1 MLTGMVSSLQK
12 QTQSVAMRKKTYS
25 DYVIR
30 KYEINDLPKESTH
43 YRYWLTFLVLKK
55 KPGATKTQKSR
66 AIKSYDYSKTIRR
79 VREKKEI
86 ANSG

>member
-12 QTQSVAMRKKTYS
+12 QTQSVAMRKKTFS

-30 KYEINDLPKESTH
+30 KHEINGLPKESTH

-55 KPGATKTQKSR
+55 KPGATKTQKNRS
-66 AIKSYDYSKTIRR
+66 IKTLRLL
-79 VREKKEI
+79 
-86 ANSG
+86 

>member
-1 MLTGMVSSLQK
+1 MLTGMVSGLQK

-30 KYEINDLPKESTH
+30 KHKINDLPKEFTH

-55 KPGATKTQKSR
+55 KPGATKTQKS
-66 AIKSYDYSKTIRR
+66 IETP
-79 VREKKEI
+79 
-86 ANSG
+86 NSTTTLKQSVE